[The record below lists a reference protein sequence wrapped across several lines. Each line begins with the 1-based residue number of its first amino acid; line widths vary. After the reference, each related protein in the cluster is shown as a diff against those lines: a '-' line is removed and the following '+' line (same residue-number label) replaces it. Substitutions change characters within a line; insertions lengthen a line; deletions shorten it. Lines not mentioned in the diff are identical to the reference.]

1 MRTLN
6 EIKALATRTAQE
18 NRPANLSD
26 SDLMRRMDI
35 LSNLMYEQ
43 ESDDDEFKVH
53 RTEYNARK
61 KDRAESMRSV
71 LKDIRAKQTMK
82 EQTVYY
88 VPDFDTGRMEIYNES
103 GDLIENRRLRPEERQ
118 TSIHELPQMKAA

>member
-61 KDRAESMRSV
+61 KDRAQSV
-71 LKDIRAKQTMK
+71 RAVLSDIREKQTMK

-88 VPDFDTGRMEIYNES
+88 VPDFDIGRMEIYNES

>member
-1 MRTLN
+1 MKTLN

-26 SDLMRRMDI
+26 SDLMRRMDMM
-35 LSNLMYEQ
+35 SNLMYEQ
-43 ESDDDEFKVH
+43 DSDDDEFKVH

-61 KDRAESMRSV
+61 KERAASIRAV
-71 LKDIRAKQTMK
+71 LNDIREKQTMK

-88 VPDFDTGRMEIYNES
+88 VPDFDKGRMEIYNEF
-103 GDLIENRRLRPEERQ
+103 GDLIENRRLRIEERQ
-118 TSIHELPQMKAA
+118 TSIHELPQTKAA